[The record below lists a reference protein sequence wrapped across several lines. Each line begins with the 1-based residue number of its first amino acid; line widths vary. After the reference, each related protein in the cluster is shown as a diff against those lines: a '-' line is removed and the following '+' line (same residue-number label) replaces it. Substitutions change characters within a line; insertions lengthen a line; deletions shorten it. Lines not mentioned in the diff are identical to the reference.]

1 MGISTRQRL
10 DALEDLADCGAAGV
24 AGTQVLHKLVEAGLR
39 VRVVGDELADV
50 AQLRLQCLEDR
61 NGSGVVSLW

>member
-1 MGISTRQRL
+1 MIRQRL

-24 AGTQVLHKLVEAGLR
+24 AGTQVLHEFVEAGLR

-50 AQLRLQCLEDR
+50 AQLRLAA
-61 NGSGVVSLW
+61 